1 MEGILKLLKSDDS
14 DAWEVKTDGK
24 ELNIVKQHLSM
35 SEHEKDRTIL
45 TATKLLGNCSN
56 PYGVAKH
63 KVGLAIGKVQSG
75 KTSNYICMT
84 ALALDN
90 DYKIVIIFGGTSK
103 VLAKQTYDRV
113 YDNFDMKDRMED
125 SDLCLLTTSNNLSQY
140 SATDLQNLH
149 RSGKKIIITALKS
162 YTHIKKVTSIL
173 KKAGLDKIPTLI
185 IDDEGDQASLN
196 GAVKKN
202 KTTTTYREFLNLF
215 DGLAFSTF
223 MSVTATPQA
232 NFLIDDADK
241 LSPDFCE
248 LLTPGDSYCG
258 GEVFH
263 NEKFTKYI
271 SEIPINEN
279 IMVDENVGIPE
290 SFERALSTFFVGGVI
305 RKFRGDNSVHSML
318 IHPSVK
324 LVDHSEVESKVNSVL
339 KKYSNCCLSPEEDQ
353 QKSFYNFIELGFKEL
368 DKTIKESFDLD
379 EIVDELK
386 KDFFNRKVIVLN
398 GDNDTQEIKYVDFK
412 YFIIIGGSM
421 VERGLTVKNLAC
433 TYIVRT
439 SKGKENADTVS
450 QRCRWYGY
458 KESKGMSYL
467 DVCRVFMTD
476 EMAEG
481 FYKLKLGEDSMWE
494 TVKVGIKEGIP
505 LKEMPRLF
513 ELDPHFNPTRKNV
526 TSYIEE
532 LKFGKFSTQRCIK
545 NMHNPDII
553 YNEFM
558 ELLNNYKKENL
569 YGNNVM
575 YKDVDYNAL
584 YEIINKYYKDEDLK
598 FNYKYMLAAKMML
611 ERKEKPLVLNVIV
624 MRENVGEERT
634 VYDDF
639 TVSNIMQGENS
650 TLGMDNYYP
659 GDDSLYPGIQL
670 QIHRVKPKKNPLVEG
685 KVYPVLAFYA
695 PNVAGRLVGR
705 F

>member
-1 MEGILKLLKSDDS
+1 MEGILNLLKSEDK

-24 ELNIVKQHLSM
+24 EINTVRQHLSM
-35 SEHEKDRTIL
+35 SEREKDRTIL
-45 TATKLLGNCSN
+45 TAIKLLGNCSN
-56 PYGVAKH
+56 PHEEAKH
-63 KVGLAIGKVQSG
+63 KVGLAVGKVQSG

-113 YDNFDMKDRMED
+113 YDNFEIKDRTED

-140 SATDLQNLH
+140 SATDLQNLY
-149 RSGKKIIITALKS
+149 RSGKKIIITALKA

-173 KKAGLDKIPTLI
+173 KKAGLDRVPTLI

-215 DGLAFSTF
+215 DGLEFSTF

-258 GEVFH
+258 GNVFH
-263 NEKFTKYI
+263 SEKFTKYI

-279 IMVDENVGIPE
+279 IMIDSNVGIPE
-290 SFERALSTFFVGGVI
+290 SFEKALSTFFVGGVI

-324 LVDHSEVESKVNSVL
+324 LADHSEVESKVNSVL
-339 KKYSNCCLSPEEDQ
+339 KKYSNCCLSQEDDQ
-353 QKSFYNFIELGFKEL
+353 QASFYNFVKLGYEEL
-368 DKTIKESFDLD
+368 DKTISETFNLED
-379 EIVDELK
+379 IVNELK
-386 KDFFNRKVIVLN
+386 QDFFNRKVIVLN
-398 GDNDTQEIKYVDFK
+398 GENDTQEVKYVDFK

-458 KESKGMSYL
+458 KSSKNISYL

-494 TVKVGIKEGIP
+494 TIKVGIKEGIP

-526 TSYIEE
+526 TAYIEE
-532 LKFGKFSTQRCIK
+532 LKFGKFATQRSIK
-545 NMHNPDII
+545 NMDHPEII
-553 YNEFM
+553 LDEFM
-558 ELLNNYKKENL
+558 NLLGNYEKETL
-569 YGNNVM
+569 YGNYTL

-584 YEIINKYYKDEDLK
+584 YSIIDKYYKNEELK
-598 FNYKYMLAAKMML
+598 FNYKYVLAAKMML
-611 ERKEKPLVLNVIV
+611 ERKEKPLVLNVII
-624 MRENVGEERT
+624 MRDNVGEERT
-634 VYDDF
+634 VYEDY
-639 TVSNIMQGENS
+639 TVSNIMQGENPAP
-650 TLGMDNYYP
+650 NYYP
-659 GDDSLYPGIQL
+659 GDDSLYPDIQL
-670 QIHRVKPKKNPLVEG
+670 QIHKVKPKKNPLVKG
-685 KVYPVLAFYA
+685 KYIQF
-695 PNVAGRLVGR
+695 
-705 F
+705 